1 MVYTQSY
8 LGSLALL
15 AAIVS
20 GKEIQPN
27 ADIAAELYDS
37 GVIHQEIMETKL
49 V

>member
-8 LGSLALL
+8 LGPLALL
-15 AAIVS
+15 AAVVS

-27 ADIAAELYDS
+27 AEIAAELYDS
-37 GVIHQEIMETKL
+37 GVIHQEIMENKL